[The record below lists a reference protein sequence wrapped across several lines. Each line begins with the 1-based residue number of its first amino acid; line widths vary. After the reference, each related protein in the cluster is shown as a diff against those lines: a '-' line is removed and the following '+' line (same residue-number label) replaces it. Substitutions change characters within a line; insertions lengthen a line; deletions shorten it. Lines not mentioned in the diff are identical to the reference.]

1 MSKTEYKLF
10 HQRTAEKIRDEVS
23 RLRDSLLFGS
33 EKKVHKFGNVDVTCD
48 IATLE
53 ILLSDYILDYE
64 NSEAT
69 ERQLTTRQEWHD
81 FLSKTEHLSYNE
93 CLLIL
98 LGVSPTL
105 ADLIE
110 PKLYKIN
117 LINEGE
123 LHGEP
128 LSLIFFQRVE
138 NHLLRNKFGAKKINT
153 QEFID
158 WALENRLL
166 RKNIDEV

>member
-1 MSKTEYKLF
+1 MSKTEYRLF

-33 EKKVHKFGNVDVTCD
+33 EKKVHKFGKVDITCD

-64 NSEAT
+64 NSEVS
-69 ERQLTTRQEWHD
+69 ERQLTTRQDWHD
-81 FLSKTEHLSYNE
+81 FLTKTEHLSYNE

-98 LGVSPTL
+98 LGFSPTL
-105 ADLIE
+105 SELLE

-117 LINEGE
+117 LINEGD
-123 LHGEP
+123 LHSDP
-128 LSLIFFQRVE
+128 LSLIFFQRME
-138 NHLLRNKFGAKKINT
+138 NHLLRNKFRAKKINT
-153 QEFID
+153 KEFVD

-166 RKNIDEV
+166 RQNVDEA

>member
-1 MSKTEYKLF
+1 MPKTEYRLF

-33 EKKVHKFGNVDVTCD
+33 EKKVNKFGKVDITCD

-64 NSEAT
+64 NSEES

-81 FLSKTEHLSYNE
+81 FLTKTEHLSYNE

-105 ADLIE
+105 AELLE

-117 LINEGE
+117 LINEGD

-128 LSLIFFQRVE
+128 LSLIFFQRME
-138 NHLLRNKFGAKKINT
+138 NHLLRNKFGSKKINT
-153 QEFID
+153 QAFVD

-166 RKNIDEV
+166 RQNVDQV

>member
-1 MSKTEYKLF
+1 MPKTEYRLF
-10 HQRTAEKIRDEVS
+10 HQRTAEKIRDEIS

-33 EKKVHKFGNVDVTCD
+33 KKKVHKFGKVNITCD

-64 NSEAT
+64 NSE
-69 ERQLTTRQEWHD
+69 ESDRQLTTRQEWHD
-81 FLSKTEHLSYNE
+81 FLTKTEFLSYNE

-98 LGVSPTL
+98 LGISPTL
-105 ADLIE
+105 ADLLE
-110 PKLYKIN
+110 SKLYKIN
-117 LINEGE
+117 LINEGD

-138 NHLLRNKFGAKKINT
+138 NHLLRDRFGTKKINT
-153 QEFID
+153 QELID
-158 WALENRLL
+158 WALKNRLL
-166 RKNIDEV
+166 RENIDEV

>member
-1 MSKTEYKLF
+1 MPNTEYRLF
-10 HQRTAEKIRDEVS
+10 HQRTAEKIRDEIS

-33 EKKVHKFGNVDVTCD
+33 KKKVHKFGKVDITCD

-64 NSEAT
+64 NSE
-69 ERQLTTRQEWHD
+69 ESDRQLTTRQEWHD
-81 FLSKTEHLSYNE
+81 FLTKTEFLSYNE

-98 LGVSPTL
+98 LGISPTL
-105 ADLIE
+105 ADLLE
-110 PKLYKIN
+110 SKLYKIN
-117 LINEGE
+117 LINEGD
-123 LHGEP
+123 LHDEP
-128 LSLIFFQRVE
+128 LSVIFFQRME
-138 NHLLRNKFGAKKINT
+138 NHLLRDRFGTKKINT

-166 RKNIDEV
+166 RQNSDEL